1 MSVSDIL
8 SQSDLRSEAPP
19 RPEALVLSPSHTT
32 FLWWVLGAL
41 FGARLVAMVLVP
53 VTDTTE
59 ARYAEIA
66 RKMLETGDWITPQFE
81 YGVPFWGKPP
91 LHTWLSAAGMGAFGV
106 NEFAARLPIFILAC
120 ALLTLVYAWLR
131 SEKGSNYALVATT
144 ILACSGMFFIAS
156 AVVMTDLP
164 LVAGTT
170 LSMAA
175 FWMAVNQRPNGTLWG
190 YLFFVGLAI
199 GLLAKGP
206 LAALLVGVPV
216 GFWVI
221 IGNRWNDA
229 WHRIPWITGTALMLA
244 LTAPWYI
251 AAEVKT
257 PGFLRY
263 FIIGEHFERFTVPGW
278 KGDLYGS
285 GHREPKG
292 MIWLFG
298 MLAFLPWTLFF
309 LRPAYR
315 ARQVIERFRGDDS
328 GWGRYLLLWTLS
340 PFLIFTAA
348 GNIIIPYALPAMPAA
363 SVLLVQMWL
372 DSSTENAAISDR
384 AVRVFK
390 GLSVSVVIVMTAFS
404 AVYAVAPGLI
414 SKKSQRLLIAE
425 ATAQAPYNVGEIVYW
440 KKRYYS
446 AEFYTEGRSKRIE
459 SLPALSAY
467 LVDNRR
473 DFLVIRPGN
482 LKEIPRAMLDRFDP
496 IGPFGKDLL
505 YLEKPIDSLILSPT
519 EGLAS

>member
-1 MSVSDIL
+1 MAVSELLPQNDV
-8 SQSDLRSEAPP
+8 RSESPS
-19 RPEALVLSPSHTT
+19 RPQALVLSSSHTT
-32 FLWWVLGAL
+32 FLLWVLVAL
-41 FGARLVAMVLVP
+41 FLARLLAMFLIP

-81 YGVPFWGKPP
+81 YGIPFWGKPP
-91 LHTWLSAAGMGAFGV
+91 LHTWLSAAGMGALGV
-106 NEFAARLPIFILAC
+106 NEFAARLPIFLLAC
-120 ALLTLVYAWLR
+120 ALLTLVYVWLR
-131 SEKGSNYALVATT
+131 SEKGSGYALVATT

-164 LVAGTT
+164 LIAGTT
-170 LSMAA
+170 LSMVA
-175 FWMAVNQRPNGTLWG
+175 FWMAVSSRPNNALWG

-206 LAALLVGVPV
+206 LAVLLTGVPV
-216 GFWVI
+216 GLWVL
-221 IGNRWNDA
+221 IGNRWRDT
-229 WHRIPWITGTALMLA
+229 WHRIPWVTGTLLMLA
-244 LTAPWYI
+244 LAAPWYI
-251 AAEVKT
+251 AAELKT

-309 LRPAYR
+309 LRPAFR
-315 ARQVIERFRGDDS
+315 ARQVIERFRSDES

-363 SVLLVQMWL
+363 SVLLVQTWL
-372 DSSTENAAISDR
+372 DSSGTGPALSDR

-390 GLSVSVVIVMTAFS
+390 GLSVGVVIVMTAFS
-404 AVYAVAPGLI
+404 AVYAIAPGLI
-414 SKKSQRLLIAE
+414 SKKSQKLVIAE

-440 KKRYYS
+440 RKRYYS
-446 AEFYTEGRSKRIE
+446 AEYYTEGKSKRIE
-459 SLPALSAY
+459 SLPELSAY
-467 LVDNRR
+467 LADNRR

-482 LKEIPRAMLDRFDP
+482 LKDIPRTMLDRFNP

-505 YLEKPIDSLILSPT
+505 YLEKPTDSLILSPT
-519 EGLAS
+519 KGFVS